1 MNCQQFD
8 QIVVELARGRGV
20 EGRTPQGA
28 VDHAR
33 SCPRCAARLSD
44 QRKLAA
50 ALRAVNSAA
59 SNEQAPA
66 SVEHSLLSA
75 FRARFDAS
83 CPATAVETTSPRR
96 GGAVAWPVWAVAAA
110 AVMLLLG
117 IVAIWRLEPT
127 SPARSSD
134 RASSPRVSNK
144 KPAEV
149 ATVGNDE
156 TQPAAAVVRHLVS
169 RPRRT
174 AKYGTPS
181 KPHATSEQVPATEVT
196 TRFYP
201 LPYGSG
207 LGLDEGWALVR
218 VQVPRASLASL
229 GVPISAGSE
238 SNEMLTADVVVGQDG
253 LARGIRFVQ

>member
-8 QIVVELARGRGV
+8 QIVVDLDRCAGAEDG
-20 EGRTPQGA
+20 TSQGA

-33 SCPRCAARLSD
+33 SCPRCALRLSD
-44 QRKLAA
+44 QRKLAV
-50 ALRAVNSAA
+50 ALRAVSAAA

-66 SVEHSLLSA
+66 HVEDSLLRA

-83 CPATAVETTSPRR
+83 PQATAVQPASPRR
-96 GGAVAWPVWAVAAA
+96 SGAVAWPVWAVAAA
-110 AVMLLLG
+110 AMLLLG
-117 IVAIWRLEPT
+117 FVAIWRLQPT
-127 SPARSSD
+127 SPARSSE
-134 RASSPRVSNK
+134 RASSPPPITNK
-144 KPAEV
+144 KAEKLT
-149 ATVGNDE
+149 AVGNGE
-156 TQPAAAVVRHLVS
+156 THTTSAVVRHGVS
-169 RPRRT
+169 RPSQA

-181 KPHATSEQVPATEVT
+181 RLVAAPDEAAATEVT

-207 LGLDEGWALVR
+207 LDLDEGWGLVR

-229 GVPISAGSE
+229 GVPVSGGSAD
-238 SNEMLTADVVVGQDG
+238 EMLTADVVVGQDG

>member
-44 QRKLAA
+44 QRKLTV
-50 ALRAVNSAA
+50 ALRAVNTITW
-59 SNEQAPA
+59 NEQAPET
-66 SVEHSLLSA
+66 VEHSLLGE

-83 CPATAVETTSPRR
+83 CPATAVETMSPRR

-110 AVMLLLG
+110 AMLLLG
-117 IVAIWRLEPT
+117 IIAIWRLEPT

-134 RASSPRVSNK
+134 RASSPQVSNK

-149 ATVGNDE
+149 ATVGNDA

-169 RPRRT
+169 RPRRP
-174 AKYGTPS
+174 AKYGVPS